1 MTDDFIPEPQ
11 TVTRLPDPS
20 RAARLPSARSRAS
33 TRSVLKTQL
42 PADVHPR
49 HLWCE
54 SKLEQRVLFLLAAH
68 PETWDI
74 QEQPPAI
81 TWTTDCGTRRQHFF
95 DFLLTQR
102 SGERFAIAVKRAEI
116 VTRSGFRADLQ
127 LIREATPFS
136 FARHVVL
143 ITDRSFTLAEAE
155 NAERLHQFRQSPD
168 PEADAAVAALL
179 NAVTTETTIAS
190 VVEAS
195 GLGGRAFR
203 AVFRAIYAGLARA
216 VTSEAKR
223 VLADWILRPIA
234 R

>member
-20 RAARLPSARSRAS
+20 CAARLPSARSRVS
-33 TRSVLKTQL
+33 TRSVLRTQL
-42 PADVHPR
+42 PANAHPR

-54 SKLEQRVLFLLAAH
+54 SKLEQRVFYLLAAR
-68 PETWDI
+68 PDTWDI

-81 TWTTDCGTRRQHFF
+81 LWTTANGRQSPHFF

-102 SGERFAIAVKRAEI
+102 SGQRIAIAVKPAET
-116 VTRSGFRADLQ
+116 VARRGFRADLQ
-127 LIREATPFS
+127 RIREATPIT
-136 FARHVVL
+136 FAHHVVL

-155 NAERLHQFRQSPD
+155 NAERLHQFCSFPD
-168 PEADAAVAALL
+168 PEADAAVASLL
-179 NAVTTETTIAS
+179 RDLTTETTIAS
-190 VVEAS
+190 LIEAS

-216 VTSEAKR
+216 VTSE
-223 VLADWILRPIA
+223 VILPSTRITVEPA